1 MRRPTKF
8 EFVINRAK
16 ALVVS
21 VPPTLSTTADE
32 VIERGGRCPLL
43 PQSGHHAWFSATW
56 RTVRGVF
63 PVQRLKAFVNALTS
77 R

>member
-8 EFVINRAK
+8 EFVINRART
-16 ALVVS
+16 LVVS
-21 VPPTLSTTADE
+21 VPPTLLATADE
-32 VIERGGRCPLL
+32 VIERGCRCLL
-43 PQSGHHAWFSATW
+43 LAQSGHHAWLSTSW
-56 RTVRGVF
+56 RAVRGVF